1 MLDKQKSH
9 NVLLNIINATVSHEL
24 RNPLNSIVAQNLEK
38 RKFYQDLRKISGQM
52 GWSPVKNQLETII
65 SKLEDGLFVQE
76 SSSNLMIFIIQDLL
90 DYAQLKAGKFRKN
103 LSQFDVRDAVEQ
115 IMQIQMKKALDQ
127 KINFHVLY
135 DDIDEDEFMVVTDKQ
150 RMQ

>member
-1 MLDKQKSH
+1 
-9 NVLLNIINATVSHEL
+9 
-24 RNPLNSIVAQNLEK
+24 
-38 RKFYQDLRKISGQM
+38 M
-52 GWSPVKNQLETII
+52 GWSPIKNQLETII

-115 IMQIQMKKALDQ
+115 IM
-127 KINFHVLY
+127 
-135 DDIDEDEFMVVTDKQ
+135 
-150 RMQ
+150 